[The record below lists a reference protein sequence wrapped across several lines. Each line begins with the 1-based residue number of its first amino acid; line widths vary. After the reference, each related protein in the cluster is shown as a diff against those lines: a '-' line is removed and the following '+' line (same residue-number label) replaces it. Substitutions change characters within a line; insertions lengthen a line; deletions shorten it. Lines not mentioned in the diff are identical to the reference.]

1 MRGRAKRV
9 KEAGVGDESDGKDQ
23 ATALDETAQ
32 RYGLRRFVARNRG
45 LEVAYRVGVAVI
57 GFAIIVTGLALI
69 PLPGPG
75 WLIVFAGLA
84 VLSTEFAWA
93 ERLLHYAR
101 SKVAGWTDWVIH
113 QPLAV
118 RALIGLVGLAF
129 VAGGHELH
137 RDLASNGGGCPT
149 VHADLLHDPSGG
161 CRWVGRSPFRHE
173 GKPYVVTEMNE
184 SLRRV
189 LRRSAK

>member
-1 MRGRAKRV
+1 
-9 KEAGVGDESDGKDQ
+9 VGAERHGEEHP
-23 ATALDETAQ
+23 TTLDEAAT

-45 LEVAYRVGVAVI
+45 LEVAYRVLVAII

-93 ERLLHYAR
+93 ERLLRFAR
-101 SKVAGWTDWVIH
+101 NKVHGWTEWVLR

-118 RALIGLVGLAF
+118 RGLIGLAGLAF
-129 VAGGHELH
+129 VAG
-137 RDLASNGGGCPT
+137 T
-149 VHADLLHDPSGG
+149 VALY
-161 CRWVGRSPFRHE
+161 VKVE
-173 GKPYVVTEMNE
+173 GVPGW
-184 SLRRV
+184 LP
-189 LRRSAK
+189 LID

>member
-1 MRGRAKRV
+1 M
-9 KEAGVGDESDGKDQ
+9 GDEIDGKDH
-23 ATALDETAQ
+23 ATSLDDAAT

-45 LEVAYRVGVAVI
+45 LEVAYRVVVAII

-101 SKVAGWTDWVIH
+101 RKVHGWTEWVIH
-113 QPLAV
+113 QRLAV
-118 RALIGLVGLAF
+118 RAMIGLVGLAF
-129 VAGGHELH
+129 VAGAVTLY
-137 RDLASNGGGCPT
+137 A
-149 VHADLLHDPSGG
+149 VV
-161 CRWVGRSPFRHE
+161 VGVPAWMPLI
-173 GKPYVVTEMNE
+173 G
-184 SLRRV
+184 
-189 LRRSAK
+189 